1 MCARSAALT
10 IGSLLALTLGGAGSL
25 GAQGSAVASWQA
37 SPAST
42 LKGALRSV
50 AAAQERYYA
59 ANRRYAMSLDRLGV
73 RPESGVRVDILG
85 ASATG
90 WQARA
95 THQSQ
100 PGRSCVVFVGSL
112 ERVEAPRTDGDREMA
127 GEEGVPLCDRM
138 R

>member
-1 MCARSAALT
+1 MCARRAALT

-25 GAQGSAVASWQA
+25 SAQASATAGWQA
-37 SPAST
+37 SPAAT

-50 AAAQERYYA
+50 SAAQERYFA
-59 ANRRYAMSLDRLGV
+59 ANRRYAASVDRLGV

-112 ERVEAPRTDGDREMA
+112 GSVEAPRTDGDREMA
-127 GEEGVPLCDRM
+127 GEEGIPLCDRM